1 MELCILAKIVLVLAI
16 ITLVFNVCIFGLT
29 ILFLLD
35 VLFMALFVFITNR
48 YCDSWIAKGIV
59 IFVIFGT
66 LNYAFMCY
74 TNQKYNFIFEL
85 EVEKDQ
91 PRKTTNP
98 K

>member
-29 ILFLLD
+29 ILFLGD
-35 VLFMALFVFITNR
+35 ALFMAVLVFITNR

-59 IFVIFGT
+59 IFAIIGT
-66 LNYAFMCY
+66 LIDAFMCS
-74 TNQKYNFIFEL
+74 TNQKYNFDFEL
-85 EVEKDQ
+85 EDEKDQ

>member
-1 MELCILAKIVLVLAI
+1 MELCILAKIVLVLSI
-16 ITLVFNVCIFGLT
+16 IVLVFNVCIFGLT
-29 ILFLLD
+29 ILFLMD

-66 LNYAFMCY
+66 LGYAFMCF
-74 TNQKYNFIFEL
+74 TNQKYNVEL